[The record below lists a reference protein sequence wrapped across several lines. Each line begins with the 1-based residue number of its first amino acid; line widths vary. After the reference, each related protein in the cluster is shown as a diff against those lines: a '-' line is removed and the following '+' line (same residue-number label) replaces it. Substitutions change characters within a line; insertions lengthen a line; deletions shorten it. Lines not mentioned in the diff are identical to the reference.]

1 MAVRKFAGGTIL
13 SEVSD
18 WIGTIT
24 FNQPEKHN
32 ALSGEMWAA
41 VEQILSAWENDDEI
55 RVVVLTGAG
64 DKAFISGSDIGEF
77 ESRHGNFDAER
88 EYERLSGSGKEKLS
102 DFPKPVI
109 ASIRGYCL
117 GSGLGIAIHADIR
130 VAAEDSQFGIPA
142 ARIGLAYGFSS
153 IKRLVDL
160 VGPAHAA
167 MILYSAER
175 IGSGEAA
182 RIGLVNRVVS
192 NNDLTVVVNDLAR
205 KIAQNAP
212 LSIRASK
219 MTIEQVLRDP
229 EARDHEAVKAV
240 GIACLTSEDHHE
252 GRSAFHEKRLAKFKG
267 R

>member
-1 MAVRKFAGGTIL
+1 MALREFAGGRIL
-13 SEVSD
+13 AEVCEE
-18 WIGTIT
+18 IGTIT
-24 FNQPEKHN
+24 FNQPAKHN
-32 ALSGEMWAA
+32 ALSGEMWIA
-41 VEQILSAWENDDEI
+41 VEQVLAEWEQDDAV

-77 ESRHGNFDAER
+77 ESRHGSFDAEQ
-88 EYERLSGSGKEKLS
+88 EYERLSGNNKEKLS

-130 VAAEDSQFGIPA
+130 IATQDSTFGIPA

-175 IGSGEAA
+175 IGAAEAA

-192 NNDLTVVVNDLAR
+192 DHDPAAVVNDLAK

-219 MTIEQVLRDP
+219 MTIEQVLRDSGERDQ
-229 EARDHEAVKAV
+229 EAINAA
-240 GIACLTSEDHHE
+240 GIACLTSEDHQE
-252 GRSAFHEKRLAKFKG
+252 GRRAFYEKRLPRFKG